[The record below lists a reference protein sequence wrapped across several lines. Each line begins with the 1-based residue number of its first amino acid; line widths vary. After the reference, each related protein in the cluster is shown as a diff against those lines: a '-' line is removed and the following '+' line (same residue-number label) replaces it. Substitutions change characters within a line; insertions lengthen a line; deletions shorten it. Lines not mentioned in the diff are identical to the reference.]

1 MLAGRV
7 PLPHS
12 IIFLFKLFR
21 AFVSSLDQ
29 LIASPLIFSAMAL
42 AASLLSAKALTWSTL
57 LGLLLSVAAAFT
69 NVSASFVNS
78 GPDAKLLRR

>member
-29 LIASPLIFSAMAL
+29 LMASPLIFSAMAL